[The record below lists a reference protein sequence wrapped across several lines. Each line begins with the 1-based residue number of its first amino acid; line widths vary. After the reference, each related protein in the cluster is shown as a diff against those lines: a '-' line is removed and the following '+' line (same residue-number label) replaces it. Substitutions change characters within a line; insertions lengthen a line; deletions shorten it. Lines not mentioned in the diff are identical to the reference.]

1 MSYPIQIDK
10 LYYIKVGSPRFS
22 CAAVWVW
29 GCDLWSLGGQAVLWG
44 WWNGPLEGPCFLP
57 MLGCCF
63 RSDFSRQSTSFFQK
77 KKKFHYF
84 LSKSL
89 EASIMTLSPGSFSTD
104 FYIKKSILD
113 VSVAAWNMATWLL
126 LTF

>member
-1 MSYPIQIDK
+1 MQLCGFGAVICGVLEDRRCFGAGGMDPWRAPAFSPCWGAASDQISVDK
-10 LYYIKVGSPRFS
+10 
-22 CAAVWVW
+22 A
-29 GCDLWSLGGQAVLWG
+29 
-44 WWNGPLEGPCFLP
+44 LP
-57 MLGCCF
+57 
-63 RSDFSRQSTSFFQK
+63 FFKK

>member
-10 LYYIKVGSPRFS
+10 LYYVKVGSPRFS

-29 GCDLWSLGGQAVLWG
+29 GCDPWSLGGQAVLWG
-44 WWNGPLEGPCFLP
+44 WWDGPLEGPAFSPCWGAASDQISVDKALP
-57 MLGCCF
+57 
-63 RSDFSRQSTSFFQK
+63 FFKK